1 MPGINDLI
9 ASIMG
14 QTQTALDA
22 PAAPWQQEL
31 LETVNPE
38 KVKRQNIA
46 RALAQASTAMA
57 TTPGNFLAGVS
68 AAAST
73 GADSYLTARDE
84 AETERARVQ
93 QLVQMQ
99 QQRDQDRRLD
109 LLMGALGVQRNQ
121 IQDQQSTER
130 HNAGLERDK
139 AYTEHYRQGRGAS
152 GSDAAIERK
161 KGTAAAAYF
170 RWLDDYK
177 DRNFG
182 EEPSEEEKDARWN
195 DMVKRFGIPTD
206 EPVENASPQVVQP
219 GKTDQVAPK
228 NAAGTQQPVPGGILA
243 APPPPDQRVKGQ
255 TYETPKG
262 PMIWTGN
269 GWTPAR

>member
-121 IQDQQSTER
+121 IQDQQ
-130 HNAGLERDK
+130 
-139 AYTEHYRQGRGAS
+139 
-152 GSDAAIERK
+152 
-161 KGTAAAAYF
+161 
-170 RWLDDYK
+170 
-177 DRNFG
+177 
-182 EEPSEEEKDARWN
+182 
-195 DMVKRFGIPTD
+195 
-206 EPVENASPQVVQP
+206 
-219 GKTDQVAPK
+219 
-228 NAAGTQQPVPGGILA
+228 
-243 APPPPDQRVKGQ
+243 
-255 TYETPKG
+255 
-262 PMIWTGN
+262 
-269 GWTPAR
+269 